1 MAKQKIYL
9 DTTVPSA
16 YYDLRTPERQAQT
29 IQFWK
34 ETLPK
39 FDAFV
44 SGLVL
49 REIADTP
56 DQERRGQIEMLVNE
70 VSILDLD
77 SEAAE
82 LAQEYIDKEIF
93 PEKYRSDAIHVAIAV
108 INGIGYLCSWNF
120 THLVKVNTRRE
131 VNLVNAIKRY
141 GQIEIIAPPEL

>member
-16 YYDLRTPERQAQT
+16 YYDSRTPERQAQT
-29 IQFWK
+29 LKFW
-34 ETLPK
+34 EEVLPK

-56 DQERRGQIEMLVNE
+56 NQERREQMEVLVE
-70 VSILDLD
+70 GVSVLNLDE
-77 SEAAE
+77 EATI
-82 LAQEYIDKEIF
+82 LAQEYSDREIF
-93 PEKYRSDAIHVAIAV
+93 PEKYRSDANHVAVAV

-131 VNLVNAIKRY
+131 VNLVNALKGY